1 MKYLRQF
8 FIILAFSFAGE
19 VLHALIPMQVPASI
33 YGLVLLFIALLV
45 GWVKLPQIR
54 ETANLLITVM
64 PLMFIPAGV
73 GLLESWGELRT
84 ILLPVCVI
92 VVVSTILVMGISGMV
107 TQAMIR
113 KSPKN
118 QKNGNS

>member
-33 YGLVLLFIALLV
+33 YGLVLLFIALLA

-54 ETANLLITVM
+54 ETANFLITVM

>member
-33 YGLVLLFIALLV
+33 YGLVLLFIALLA